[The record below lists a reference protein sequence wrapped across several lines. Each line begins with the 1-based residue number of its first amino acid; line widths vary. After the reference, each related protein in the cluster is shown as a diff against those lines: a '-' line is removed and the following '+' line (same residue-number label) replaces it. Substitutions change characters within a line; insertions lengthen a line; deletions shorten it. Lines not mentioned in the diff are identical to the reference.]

1 MEAVD
6 EAELS
11 AEEAKERKIMK
22 LLLKVKNGTP
32 PQRKSALRQ
41 LTEKAR
47 DFGAKA
53 LFDQIL
59 PLLMTPTLEDQERHL
74 LVKVIDRCVLCVWG
88 GVGVENGGGTVRRSV
103 CLRRLLWCRQVCC
116 VSCVNLRLYLFGS
129 ALGYAPAYGSPGCSS
144 CGHMVGAEVALCS
157 SQLALIHCDAGCS
170 SFDVAFY

>member
-1 MEAVD
+1 MSPVRNRLSVFVPCFDMHTDCSWLPTEYAVMLTCRSRTVLKCAYVSCCLQIFGKLMEQVD

-74 LVKVIDRCVLCVWG
+74 LVKVIDR
-88 GVGVENGGGTVRRSV
+88 
-103 CLRRLLWCRQVCC
+103 
-116 VSCVNLRLYLFGS
+116 
-129 ALGYAPAYGSPGCSS
+129 
-144 CGHMVGAEVALCS
+144 
-157 SQLALIHCDAGCS
+157 
-170 SFDVAFY
+170 